1 MTEGPQNPYQPGNTP
16 GGQPGYPGQQPGQPA
31 VPGQQPGYAP
41 TQQYP
46 YGPGQPGVGPVAVA
60 PRPASSRP
68 SVGALTAIGVAIALV
83 ASLLSVTG
91 AYLVWGGGDAAK
103 PGSSVSNSAPA
114 PKGSVQEV
122 AQTVIPTVVSIDNKA
137 ATTESSGSGVV
148 ISADG
153 KIVTN
158 NHVIAGT
165 GAALTVTFSDGS
177 TSSATVVGADPVTDL
192 AVIQTSKR
200 DLKPIVFGD
209 SGKLA
214 VGQDVVAVGAP
225 LGLAGTVTNGI
236 VSALNRPVAT
246 SGRDSDEATVVN
258 SVQTDAAINPGNS
271 GGALVDMQG
280 QLVGVNSAIASLG
293 ASRSGGQQSGSIGL
307 GFAIPSELVKR
318 ITQELISTR
327 RATHAA
333 VGVRVQQQQTSAA
346 EPGAVVSDVSPTGA
360 FGRAGIP
367 QGARVTKIDSLQ
379 IADGIGLIG
388 AVRSYPPG
396 ATVTITYV
404 TQGSASPVTT
414 QVTLDK
420 LDR

>member
-1 MTEGPQNPYQPGNTP
+1 
-16 GGQPGYPGQQPGQPA
+16 
-31 VPGQQPGYAP
+31 
-41 TQQYP
+41 
-46 YGPGQPGVGPVAVA
+46 
-60 PRPASSRP
+60 
-68 SVGALTAIGVAIALV
+68 
-83 ASLLSVTG
+83 
-91 AYLVWGGGDAAK
+91 
-103 PGSSVSNSAPA
+103 
-114 PKGSVQEV
+114 
-122 AQTVIPTVVSIDNKA
+122 
-137 ATTESSGSGVV
+137 
-148 ISADG
+148 
-153 KIVTN
+153 
-158 NHVIAGT
+158 
-165 GAALTVTFSDGS
+165 
-177 TSSATVVGADPVTDL
+177 
-192 AVIQTSKR
+192 
-200 DLKPIVFGD
+200 
-209 SGKLA
+209 
-214 VGQDVVAVGAP
+214 
-225 LGLAGTVTNGI
+225 
-236 VSALNRPVAT
+236 
-246 SGRDSDEATVVN
+246 
-258 SVQTDAAINPGNS
+258 
-271 GGALVDMQG
+271 MQG

-318 ITQELISTR
+318 ITQELISTG

>member
-1 MTEGPQNPYQPGNTP
+1 MTEGPQNPYQPGNPP
-16 GGQPGYPGQQPGQPA
+16 GGQSGYPGQQPGQPS
-31 VPGQQPGYAP
+31 VPGQPPTYRP
-41 TQQYP
+41 TQQLP
-46 YGPGQPGVGPVAVA
+46 GYGPAQPGGPVAVA
-60 PRPASSRP
+60 PNRAPSRP
-68 SVGALTAIGVAIALV
+68 GVGALTAIGVAIALV

-91 AYLVWGGGDAAK
+91 AYLVWGGD
-103 PGSSVSNSAPA
+103 SSKASSPVSNSAPA

-122 AQTVIPTVVSIDNKA
+122 AQTVLPSVVSIDNRA
-137 ATTESSGSGVV
+137 ATSESSGSGVV

-158 NHVIAGT
+158 NHVIAGN
-165 GAALTVTFSDGS
+165 GALTVTFSDGS
-177 TSSATVVGADPVTDL
+177 TSSADLVGADPVTDL
-192 AVIQTSKR
+192 AVIRVRKGG
-200 DLKPIVFGD
+200 LKPITFGD

-225 LGLAGTVTNGI
+225 LGLAGTVTSGI

-246 SGRDSDEATVVN
+246 SGRDSDQATVVN

-293 ASRSGGQQSGSIGL
+293 SSRAGGQQSGSIGL
-307 GFAIPSELVKR
+307 GFAIPSDLVKR
-318 ITQELISTR
+318 ITNELITTGQ
-327 RATHAA
+327 ATHAA
-333 VGVRVQQQQTSAA
+333 VGVQVSPGQTSAA
-346 EPGAVVSDVSPTGA
+346 EPGAVIGAVSPTGA

-367 QGARVTKIDSLQ
+367 EGSRVTKIDSLQ
-379 IADGIGLIG
+379 ISDGIGLMG
-388 AVRSYPPG
+388 AVRSYSPG

-404 TQGSASPVTT
+404 APGSSSAATK